1 MTLRTPKPTREKRA
15 NMTRDELLRAV
26 WLLDDVIESLRWIP
40 VSERLPDESGYYC
53 VTTEDTETDVRIE
66 QTIWFAHKDDYDI
79 EESEW
84 RELADYEK
92 VIAWKKSDPYNPEN

>member
-1 MTLRTPKPTREKRA
+1 MELKPTKEHRE

-26 WLLDDVIESLRWIP
+26 WLLDEVIEYSRWIP
-40 VSERLPDESGYYC
+40 VSERLPDESDYYC
-53 VTTEDTETDVRIE
+53 VTTEDIETDVRTE

-92 VIAWKKSDPYNPEN
+92 VIAWRKSNPYNSGN

>member
-1 MTLRTPKPTREKRA
+1 MRLIDADLAVEEMPNEIKDYEYWLKAQPT
-15 NMTRDELLRAV
+15 V
-26 WLLDDVIESLRWIP
+26 SQWIP
-40 VSERLPDESGYYC
+40 VSEQLPDESDYYC
-53 VTTEDTETDVRIE
+53 VTTEDIATGERVE

-92 VIAWKKSDPYNPEN
+92 VIAWRKSDPYSPGN

>member
-1 MTLRTPKPTREKRA
+1 MELITPKPTKEERA
-15 NMTRDELLRAV
+15 KMTRDELLRTV
-26 WLLDDVIESLRWIP
+26 WLLDEVIESFRWIP
-40 VSERLPDESGYYC
+40 VSERLPDESDYYC
-53 VTTEDTETDVRIE
+53 VTTEDTETDDRIE

-92 VIAWKKSDPYNPEN
+92 VIAWRKSDPYSPGN

>member
-1 MTLRTPKPTREKRA
+1 MTLKIPKPAREERA
-15 NMTRDELLRAV
+15 TMTRDELLRSV
-26 WLLDDVIESLRWIP
+26 WLLDEVIESFRWIP

-53 VTTEDTETDVRIE
+53 VTTEDTETGVRIE

-84 RELADYEK
+84 RELADYEN
-92 VIAWKKSDPYNPEN
+92 VIAWRKSDPYNP